1 MKVYIV
7 TSGAY
12 SDYQINAIFSTKEN
26 AERYNKI
33 YASGD
38 FEDIEE
44 FEVDDEMA
52 LINRIID
59 EKITIYLVCMDRDG
73 NIKEVMK
80 ESPSVSLVEE
90 LLTGKQRPVL
100 YADCM
105 DMCVIAKDEKHAIK
119 IVNEKRVQLIANN
132 EWDKKGEMNK

>member
-1 MKVYIV
+1 MKVYV
-7 TSGAY
+7 ATSGAY
-12 SDYQINAIFSTKEN
+12 SDYHINAVFSTKEN

-33 YASGD
+33 HGSGD

-44 FEVDDEMA
+44 FEVDEDIA
-52 LINRIID
+52 LMNRIRD

-73 NIKEVMK
+73 NVKETKK
-80 ESPSVSLVEE
+80 ELPCLYLMENILASKREH
-90 LLTGKQRPVL
+90 VL

-105 DMCVIAKDEKHAIK
+105 DMYVIAKDEKHAIK

-132 EWDKKGEMNK
+132 EWNKQKEE

>member
-1 MKVYIV
+1 MKIYIV

-12 SDYQINAIFSTKEN
+12 SDYHINAVFSTKEN

-33 YASGD
+33 HASGD

-44 FEVDDEMA
+44 FEVDEDMA
-52 LINRIID
+52 LMNRIRD

-73 NIKEVMK
+73 NVKEIKK
-80 ESPSVSLVEE
+80 ELPCLYLVESI
-90 LLTGKQRPVL
+90 LTGKCKHVL

-105 DMCVIAKDEKHAIK
+105 DMSVIAKDEKHAIK
-119 IVNEKRVQLIANN
+119 IVNEKRTQLIANN
-132 EWDKKGEMNK
+132 KWNKKVK

>member
-1 MKVYIV
+1 MKIFIV

-12 SDYQINAIFSTKEN
+12 SDYHINAAFSTKEN
-26 AERYNKI
+26 AEKYNKL
-33 YASGD
+33 YANSD

-52 LINRIID
+52 LINRIRD

-73 NIKEVMK
+73 NIKETIK
-80 ESPSVSLVEE
+80 ESPSISLVKE
-90 LLTGKQRPVL
+90 LLTGKQKPVL

-119 IVNEKRVQLIANN
+119 IVNEKRTQMIANN
-132 EWDKKGEMNK
+132 EWNKK

>member
-12 SDYQINAIFSTKEN
+12 SDYHIDAVFSTKEN
-26 AERYNKI
+26 AEKYNNI
-33 YASGD
+33 YGEGD
-38 FEDIEE
+38 FDDIEE

-52 LINRIID
+52 LINRIRD

-73 NIKEVMK
+73 NVKEVSK
-80 ESPSVSLVEE
+80 ESPCISLEKE
-90 LLTGKQRPVL
+90 LLAGKHRHIL

-105 DMCVIAKDEKHAIK
+105 DMRVIAKDEKHAVK
-119 IVNEKRVQLIANN
+119 IVNERRVQLIANN
-132 EWDKKGEMNK
+132 EWKQIRR

>member
-1 MKVYIV
+1 MNQVYIV

-12 SDYQINAIFSTKEN
+12 SDYHIDAVFSTREN

-33 YASGD
+33 HASGD

-44 FEVDDEMA
+44 FEIDEDMA
-52 LINRIID
+52 LINRIRD

-73 NIKEVMK
+73 NVKEIKK
-80 ESPSVSLVEE
+80 ELPCLSLVESI
-90 LLTGKQRPVL
+90 LTGKYKYIL

-105 DMCVIAKDEKHAIK
+105 DIYVIAKDEKHAIK

-132 EWDKKGEMNK
+132 EWNKNKM

>member
-1 MKVYIV
+1 MKIFIV

-12 SDYQINAIFSTKEN
+12 SDYHINAVFSTKEN
-26 AERYNKI
+26 AEKYNKL
-33 YASGD
+33 YANGD

-52 LINRIID
+52 LINRIRD

-73 NIKEVMK
+73 NIKETIK
-80 ESPSVSLVEE
+80 ESPSISLVEE
-90 LLTGKQRPVL
+90 LLTGKQKPVL

-119 IVNEKRVQLIANN
+119 IVNEKRTQMIANN
-132 EWDKKGEMNK
+132 EWNKK

>member
-1 MKVYIV
+1 MKIFIV

-12 SDYQINAIFSTKEN
+12 SDYHIDAVFSTKEN

-33 YASGD
+33 HASGD

-44 FEVDDEMA
+44 FEVDEDMA
-52 LINRIID
+52 LINRIRD

-73 NIKEVMK
+73 NVKEIRK
-80 ESPSVSLVEE
+80 ESPRISLVEE
-90 LLTGKQRPVL
+90 LLAGKHRRVL

-105 DMCVIAKDEKHAIK
+105 DLCVIAKDEKHAIK
-119 IVNEKRVQLIANN
+119 IVNEKRTQMIANN
-132 EWDKKGEMNK
+132 EWNKK

>member
-1 MKVYIV
+1 MKIYIV

-12 SDYQINAIFSTKEN
+12 SDYRINAVFSTKEN
-26 AERYNKI
+26 AEKFTKLYGV
-33 YASGD
+33 GD
-38 FEDIEE
+38 YDIEE

-90 LLTGKQRPVL
+90 LLAGKQKPVL

-105 DMCVIAKDEKHAIK
+105 DMCVIAKDEKHAVK

-132 EWDKKGEMNK
+132 EWDKKIKKEET

>member
-1 MKVYIV
+1 MKIFIV

-12 SDYQINAIFSTKEN
+12 SDYHIDAVFSTKEN
-26 AERYNKI
+26 AEKYNNI

-44 FEVDDEMA
+44 FEVDEAMS
-52 LINRIID
+52 LINRIRD

-73 NIKEVMK
+73 NVKETRK
-80 ESPSVSLVEE
+80 ESPSISLVKE
-90 LLTGKQRPVL
+90 LLSGKHRRIL

-105 DMCVIAKDEKHAIK
+105 DMYVIAKDEKHAVK

-132 EWDKKGEMNK
+132 EWKINK